1 MIIPRS
7 TPWRSGPGLLCALRG
22 PMAAS
27 VGRFAAREYRDS
39 HKGAKCRDGPA
50 NGLNGGLLFLG
61 YAPPCWTRTQNSRL
75 EAIGGHTSGRKLRG
89 NTGIPARSMDG
100 SRSAGRLAARA
111 TLTAKE
117 NPPQVVPGREAVKIF
132 SPSPR

>member
-1 MIIPRS
+1 MIYALC
-7 TPWRSGPGLLCALRG
+7 GPL
-22 PMAAS
+22 AAS

-39 HKGAKCRDGPA
+39 HKGIKRRDGPL

-75 EAIGGHTSGRKLRG
+75 EAIGGHTSGGEL
-89 NTGIPARSMDG
+89 PG
-100 SRSAGRLAARA
+100 SIGTWADTLEA
-111 TLTAKE
+111 TEGTK
-117 NPPQVVPGREAVKIF
+117 NPPQESPGRALLVFKIF